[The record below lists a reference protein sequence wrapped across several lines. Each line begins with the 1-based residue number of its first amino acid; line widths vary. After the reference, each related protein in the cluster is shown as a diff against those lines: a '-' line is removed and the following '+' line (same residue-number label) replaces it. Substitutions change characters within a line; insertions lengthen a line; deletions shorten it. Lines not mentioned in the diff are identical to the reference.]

1 MSRQLPCSGRAGA
14 VRIFHSRLLQCS
26 RTTEHGPYL
35 PAGGLW
41 NSNCNADTNSN
52 PNCHTQSHATASSD
66 PAASPQCAS
75 HSKRDV
81 KTYGRLH
88 YSTFASYP
96 NSEASRDAASTPNPA
111 AVAVSDTS
119 YSC

>member
-1 MSRQLPCSGRAGA
+1 MRNFFCLLFIAVGMAVLGA
-14 VRIFHSRLLQCS
+14 IGS
-26 RTTEHGPYL
+26 
-35 PAGGLW
+35 
-41 NSNCNADTNSN
+41 
-52 PNCHTQSHATASSD
+52 SHAIGQHTGGSASQD
-66 PAASPQCAS
+66 DGWD
-75 HSKRDV
+75 RDV
-81 KTYGRLH
+81 KTFGRLH